1 MKNSREIMEILEAY
15 DLTGSYRAAAE
26 LTGVDHHTVARYVK
40 MRAAGQHPDQRRH
53 RARAIDDYLPKIE
66 ELVVRS
72 QGKIRADVVHK
83 RIVAM
88 GFTGGERTTRRT
100 VAEAKTQF
108 RAGRRRVY
116 RPWVTEPGLWIQYDY
131 GDGPTIAG
139 RKTILWCAWLAWSR
153 FRIVIPIWDK
163 TLPTVTSCLDAT
175 FRRIGGVPAYVL
187 TDNEK
192 TVTNDHVAGIAV
204 RNPEIVEV
212 ARHYGTTIRTCLP
225 ADPETKGGSEA
236 TVRIAKAD
244 LVPKDVN
251 LRENYKT
258 FGELEAA
265 CRAFCDEVNSRTHRA
280 TRRKPVERLAEERQ
294 RLHPLPRR
302 PFTAA
307 FGTTRRVNWEST
319 ISVDGVRYSVPH
331 QLIDNRVWA
340 RFHGDELIVT
350 AVGEDGSA
358 REAARHRRGQPGTP
372 VLDDAHYPPRE
383 NKENDRTPKPT
394 SAEEAVFLQLGP
406 GAASWLV
413 EAGAAG
419 VRRVKAKMAEAVA
432 LSKLYSVAEVDRA
445 LGTAAVTGR
454 FADKDLLSI
463 VDYQATREHTEP
475 ARRSEEHSLQPGTSA
490 WSSFGLPTQPAS
502 DVSEYDESD
511 RA

>member
-26 LTGVDHHTVARYVK
+26 LAGCDHHTVARYVQ

-100 VAEAKTQF
+100 VAEAKAQF
-108 RAGRRRVY
+108 RAGRRRIY
-116 RPWVTEPGLWIQYDY
+116 RPWVTEPGLWLQYDF
-131 GDGPTIAG
+131 GDGPTIHG

-153 FRIVIPIWDK
+153 FRVVIPIWDK
-163 TLPTVTSCLDAT
+163 TLPTITSCLDAT

-192 TVTNDHVAGIAV
+192 TVTTDHVAGIAV

-251 LRENYKT
+251 LRDHYKT

-265 CRAFCDEVNSRTHRA
+265 CREFCEEVNHRTHRA
-280 TRRKPVERLAEERQ
+280 IRRRPLERLAEEQQ

-307 FGTTRRVNWEST
+307 FGTTRRVNWDAT
-319 ISVDGVRYSVPH
+319 ISVEAVRYSVPH
-331 QLIDNRVWA
+331 ELIDTRVWA

-350 AVGEDGSA
+350 AVDEEAST
-358 REAARHRRGQPGTP
+358 REVARHRRGRPGDP
-372 VLDDAHYPPRE
+372 VLDDAHYPPRSD
-383 NKENDRTPKPT
+383 KESDRVPRAA
-394 SAEEAVFLQLGP
+394 SAEEAAFLALGP

-413 EAGAAG
+413 EAGSAG
-419 VRRVKAKMAEAVA
+419 VRRVKAKMNEAVA
-432 LSKLYSVAEVDRA
+432 LSKLYSVTDVDRA

-463 VDYQATREHTEP
+463 LDYQAGHERSSP
-475 ARRSEEHSLQPGTSA
+475 IIRSEDHSLQSGTSSWA
-490 WSSFGLPTQPAS
+490 SFGRPDPAGH
-502 DVSEYDESD
+502 DESD
-511 RA
+511 LA